1 MPTTYLALLRGIN
14 LGAKNQIAMPDLTQI
29 FLQSGCSDVRTY
41 IQSGNAIFRA
51 LPELAAQVPDLITKE
66 IQRRFGH
73 KVPVLLRTTREM
85 REVVRNN
92 PFRKEGAAEDI
103 LHVMFLADLPK
114 PGATK
119 SLDPDRSLPNQFVV
133 RGKEV
138 YLMFPAGFAR
148 TKLTSSYFDS
158 RLRTIGTV
166 RSWRTVTKLF
176 ELMTVEG

>member
-1 MPTTYLALLRGIN
+1 
-14 LGAKNQIAMPDLTQI
+14 
-29 FLQSGCSDVRTY
+29 
-41 IQSGNAIFRA
+41 
-51 LPELAAQVPDLITKE
+51 
-66 IQRRFGH
+66 
-73 KVPVLLRTTREM
+73 M

-103 LHVMFLADLPK
+103 LHVMFLADRPK

-148 TKLTSSYFDS
+148 TKL
-158 RLRTIGTV
+158 RAPILIQG
-166 RSWRTVTKLF
+166 
-176 ELMTVEG
+176 